1 MKTKYK
7 MMATAI
13 TAALALAAGAFTAN
27 AETSLRLATAAPQGS
42 PWANQLDRLAA
53 DVDSETDGDVKIEV
67 FYNAQLG
74 SEQDVTAQVARGR
87 IDMAFLSNVSV
98 ALQVPEA
105 IMASMYFYF
114 DSGAQRECVMDNH
127 LLEPIREL
135 AASKGMYLL
144 GWGEVGGN
152 HVAGTTEVR
161 VPADMAGKKLALA
174 TSKIANAFW
183 ETYGVIPTPMPL
195 PEQPAAIQT
204 GLIDFMTLPAAFY
217 VPSGINKA
225 APVYSL
231 TRHSE
236 TAGMLMMS
244 TAVRDGLT
252 EEQRAGID
260 RAVAKVPASTL
271 RKEINGVEGFLI
283 NKHREGGGTV
293 VELTDEERAQW
304 LAPMA
309 DFYGVVVEELGDSGA
324 RLMKLMDNAKATCGQ

>member
-53 DVDSETDGDVKIEV
+53 DVDSETGGDVKIEV

-114 DSGAQRECVMDNH
+114 DSAAQRECVMDNH

-135 AASKGMYLL
+135 SAAKGMYLL

-152 HVAGTTEVR
+152 HIAGTTEVR

-204 GLIDFMTLPAAFY
+204 GLIDFMSLPVAFY

-231 TRHSE
+231 TRHAE

-244 TAVRDGLT
+244 KAVRDGLT
-252 EEQRAGID
+252 KEQRAGID

-293 VELTDEERAQW
+293 VEQTAEERALW
-304 LAPMA
+304 VAPMA
-309 DFYGVVVEELGDSGA
+309 EFYSLVVEELGDSGA
-324 RLMKLMDNAKATCGQ
+324 QLMKLMDDAKVTCGQ

>member
-1 MKTKYK
+1 MKSKVK
-7 MMATAI
+7 LMI
-13 TAALALAAGAFTAN
+13 TVAAAALAFGATTTAAS
-27 AETSLRLATAAPQGS
+27 AETTLRLATAAPQGS

-53 DVDSETDGDVKIEV
+53 DVAGETGGDVKIEV

-105 IMASMYFYF
+105 IMASLYFYF
-114 DSGAQRECVMDNH
+114 DSGAQRECVLDNH
-127 LLEPIREL
+127 LLEPIREI
-135 AASKGMYLL
+135 ASGKGMYLL

-152 HVAGTTEVR
+152 HVVGTTEVR
-161 VPADMAGKKLALA
+161 LSADMAGKKLALA

-183 ETYGVIPTPMPL
+183 EGYDVIPTPMPL

-204 GLIDFMTLPAAFY
+204 GLIDFMQLPVAFY

-225 APVYSL
+225 APVLSL
-231 TRHSE
+231 VRHSE

-244 TAVRDGLT
+244 DAVRNSLT
-252 EEQRAGID
+252 DEQRAGID

-304 LAPMA
+304 RAPMA
-309 DFYGVVVEELGDSGA
+309 EFYGLVVEELGDNGA
-324 RLMKLMDNAKATCGQ
+324 RLMKLMDDAKATCGN

>member
-7 MMATAI
+7 MMSTAV
-13 TAALALAAGAFTAN
+13 TAALALAAGAFAAN

-42 PWANQLDRLAA
+42 PWANQLDRFAA
-53 DVDSETDGDVKIEV
+53 DVDSETGGDVKIEV

-74 SEQDVTAQVARGR
+74 SEQDVTAQIARGR

-135 AASKGMYLL
+135 SAAKGMYLL

-152 HVAGTTEVR
+152 HIAGTTEVR
-161 VPADMAGKKLALA
+161 VPTDMAGKKLALA

-204 GLIDFMTLPAAFY
+204 GLIDFMSLPAAFY
-217 VPSGINKA
+217 VPSGINQV

-231 TRHSE
+231 TRHAE

-244 TAVRDGLT
+244 KVVRDALT

-271 RKEINGVEGFLI
+271 RKEINGVEDFLI
-283 NKHREGGGTV
+283 EKHREGGGTV
-293 VELTDEERAQW
+293 VEPTAEERALW
-304 LAPMA
+304 VAPMA
-309 DFYGVVVEELGDSGA
+309 EFYSLVVEELGDSGA
-324 RLMKLMDNAKATCGQ
+324 QLMKLMDDAKVTCGQ